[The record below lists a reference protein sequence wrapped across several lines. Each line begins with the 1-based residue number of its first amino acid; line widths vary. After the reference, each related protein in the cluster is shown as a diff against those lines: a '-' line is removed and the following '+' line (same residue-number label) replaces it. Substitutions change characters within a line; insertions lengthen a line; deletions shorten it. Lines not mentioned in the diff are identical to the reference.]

1 MVIFLRFEVRE
12 EHWRSF
18 LGKIVIKKVSS
29 GKSYIYLIYQ
39 KCLMYMEIYMELKLQ
54 IFQNRIGFYIG
65 LNTLDTLY
73 LIKKRSTREGSVTY
87 KSFSSIFQKRKD
99 HLTLWSN

>member
-18 LGKIVIKKVSS
+18 LGKIVIKEASS
-29 GKSYIYLIYQ
+29 GKSYIYSIYQ
-39 KCLMYMEIYMELKLQ
+39 KCLIYMELKLQ

-73 LIKKRSTREGSVTY
+73 LIKKRSTREGSITY